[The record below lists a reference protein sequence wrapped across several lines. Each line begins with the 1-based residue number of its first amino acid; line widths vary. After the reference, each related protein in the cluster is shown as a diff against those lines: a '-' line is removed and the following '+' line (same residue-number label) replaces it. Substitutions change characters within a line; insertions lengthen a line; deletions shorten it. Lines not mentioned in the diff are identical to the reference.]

1 MQNRPVNLFHDADPQ
16 PGPRDSYALEKSPAL
31 RLVVVFF
38 VLCLPLFVVAGKL
51 VHLQTEHGDEYL
63 AGFEEHVSESFRTI
77 ETTDGRILLDGTV
90 LAHDIASYRLK
101 LHYRWLEEPVDG
113 VWLRRKARDRV
124 PKSEWRDRSRIEAA
138 EQTVLAERQRMWQR
152 LAVQLGLTD
161 DEFAERCRRVQQRV
175 ERIVELV
182 KRNRERRDAEAA
194 AELQRER
201 DALARDR
208 GWLESGWQ
216 TVKDE
221 LTTPPKRSRREPV
234 EVTEEFAYHGIADD
248 LTIEEVA
255 AIVTRSDL
263 FPGVDYEMVTRREY
277 PQGPLAA
284 HIVGSRQP
292 VDAEEIE
299 AMRAATAQD
308 VFGADAGTAELVA
321 TTGSEELLES
331 GDDLQPG
338 DRIGRS
344 GIEQS
349 YGNQLRGRRGLV
361 RVVMDAEGEIIRR
374 EVLRNPLKGA
384 DVELSLIK
392 PLQQYAESLLDDA
405 LGTKPLLH
413 PSTKAR
419 EFENSLVDAEKQGPE
434 HGSADEGPREE
445 GDAPLGRPRG
455 GCIVAL
461 NVYTGEIL
469 CAAAAPRFDL
479 RLLTDYDEELWKAV
493 QADPRSP
500 MFPRVTQM
508 AIPPGSVFKTLTTI
522 AGLEDRVISPEE
534 EIFCA
539 GYFDPRATHRH
550 RCYIYRKRGYGHQGL
565 TLTRALA
572 RSCNIYFYTVGKRLG
587 ADRLAYWSR
596 RMGFGQPTGIDLPGE
611 SAGNVPE
618 PGTRQAIQLAAYRDQ
633 VVRSESSNVDR
644 PDGET
649 LNFAIGQSTL
659 AVTPLQIVR
668 LISLVANGG
677 ELVTPHVVSRI
688 RWGGRPDSV
697 PASNQSR
704 DRVPLHPE
712 TLIHLRE
719 GMEQVVSGGGTGR
732 GVRMKEVAI
741 AGKTGTAETGQ
752 PSDHA
757 WFTGYVPADSPQV
770 AFVVVLEHGG
780 SGGRDAGPLAKKLVE
795 EMLKQRLIA
804 PTESLLK

>member
-1 MQNRPVNLFHDADPQ
+1 MQNRPVNLFHDSEPQ
-16 PGPRDSYALEKSPAL
+16 PGLRDSYALEKSPTL

-63 AGFEEHVSESFRTI
+63 AGFEEHVTESFRTI

-101 LHYRWLEEPVDG
+101 LHYRWLEEPVDS
-113 VWLRRKARDRV
+113 VWLRRKARERV
-124 PKSEWRDRSRIEAA
+124 PKAEWRDRSRIEAA
-138 EQTVLAERQRMWQR
+138 EQAVLAERQWMWQR
-152 LAVQLGLTD
+152 LAEQLGLTE
-161 DEFAERCRRVQQRV
+161 DEFSKRCRRVQQRV

-182 KRNRERRDAEAA
+182 EGNRERRDVEAA

-221 LTTPPKRSRREPV
+221 LTTPPKRASREPV

-248 LTIEEVA
+248 LTIEQVA

-299 AMRAATAQD
+299 KLRTASRLDPFAA
-308 VFGADAGTAELVA
+308 AESGGLVA
-321 TTGSEELLES
+321 ETSEPGSQAV

-338 DRIGRS
+338 DRVGRS

-349 YGNQLRGRRGLV
+349 YGEQLRGHRGLV
-361 RVVMDAEGEIIRR
+361 RIVKDAEGEIIRR
-374 EVLRNPLKGA
+374 ETVRKPLKGA
-384 DVELSLIK
+384 DVELSLVK

-405 LGTKPLLH
+405 LGSKPLLH
-413 PSTKAR
+413 PLARAPLEKEKAATSNDD
-419 EFENSLVDAEKQGPE
+419 ESATDDNEN
-434 HGSADEGPREE
+434 REE
-445 GDAPLGRPRG
+445 GEAPKGRPRG

-479 RLLTDYDEELWKAV
+479 RLLTDYDETLWRAV
-493 QADPRSP
+493 QSDPRSP

-522 AGLEDRVISPEE
+522 AGLEERVITPDEP
-534 EIFCA
+534 IFCQ
-539 GYFDPRATHRH
+539 GYFESPKRH
-550 RCYIYRKRGYGHQGL
+550 RCFIYRHHGYGHSNL
-565 TLTRALA
+565 TLTSAITQ
-572 RSCNIYFYTVGKRLG
+572 SCNVYFYNVGHRLG
-587 ADRLAYWSR
+587 PDRLAFWSR
-596 RMGFGQPTGIDLPGE
+596 RMGFGLPTGIDLPGE
-611 SAGNVPE
+611 SAGHVPE
-618 PGTRQAIQLAAYRDQ
+618 PGMPQAIQLAAYNEQ
-633 VVRSESSNVDR
+633 QTSTKAAWQS
-644 PDGET
+644 GET

-668 LISLVANGG
+668 LTAAIANGG
-677 ELVTPHVVSRI
+677 ELVTPHVVRTVHQS
-688 RWGGRPDSV
+688 GQVDVV
-697 PASNQSR
+697 PVASKLR
-704 DRVPLHPE
+704 DHVPLHTG
-712 TLIHLRE
+712 TLQHLRE
-719 GMEQVVSGGGTGR
+719 GMEQVVARGTGR
-732 GVRMKEVAI
+732 KVRLDEVTV
-741 AGKTGTAETGQ
+741 AGKTGTAETGRG
-752 PSDHA
+752 SDHA
-757 WFTGYVPADSPQV
+757 WFTGFVPAESPQV

-780 SGGRDAGPLAKKLVE
+780 SGGAEAGPLAKKLIE
-795 EMLKQRLIA
+795 KMLDERLIV
-804 PTESLLK
+804 PTEKLLD

>member
-1 MQNRPVNLFHDADPQ
+1 MKRVMQNRPANLFHDAEPEA
-16 PGPRDSYALEKSPAL
+16 GIRESYALEKSPVL
-31 RLVVVFF
+31 RLVIVFF
-38 VLCLPLFVVAGKL
+38 VLSLPLLVVGGKL
-51 VHLQTEHGDEYL
+51 VHLQSEHGDQYL
-63 AGFEEHVSESFRTI
+63 AGYEERVTESFRTI
-77 ETTDGRILLDGTV
+77 ETTDGRILLGGTV
-90 LAHDIASYRLK
+90 LAHDVASYRLK

-113 VWLRRKARDRV
+113 VWLRRKAGERV
-124 PKSEWRDRSRIEAA
+124 PKSEWRDSGRMDAS
-138 EQTVLAERQRMWQR
+138 EQMVLAERQRMWQR
-152 LAVQLGLTD
+152 LAEQLKLTD
-161 DEFAERCRRVQQRV
+161 DEFAERRSRVQHRV

-182 KRNRERRDAEAA
+182 ERNRERRDAEAA

-221 LTTPPKRSRREPV
+221 LTTPPRRSRHEPI

-248 LTIEEVA
+248 LSFEQVA
-255 AIVTRSDL
+255 EIVTRSDL
-263 FPGVDYEMVTRREY
+263 FPGVDYEMVTQRDY

-299 AMRAATAQD
+299 AMRAANAHD

-321 TTGSEELLES
+321 TAGSEQRPEI
-331 GDDLQPG
+331 GDDFQPG

-349 YGNQLRGRRGLV
+349 YGDQLRGRRGLV
-361 RVVMDAEGEIIRR
+361 RIVKDAEGEIIRR
-374 EVLRNPLKGA
+374 EVLRKPLKGA

-413 PSTKAR
+413 PSTRIR
-419 EFENSLVDAEKQGPE
+419 ERDHSLVEVEEQGSE
-434 HGSADEGPREE
+434 HKTADEEPREE
-445 GDAPLGRPRG
+445 GDAPQGRPRG

-522 AGLEDRVISPEE
+522 AGLEDRVISAEE
-534 EIFCA
+534 PIYCQ
-539 GYFDPRATHRH
+539 GYFETPKRH
-550 RCYIYRKRGYGHQGL
+550 RCYVFRHRGYGHGDM
-565 TLTRALA
+565 TLTRAIS
-572 RSCNIYFYTVGKRLG
+572 RSCNVYFYNVGNRLG
-587 ADRLAYWSR
+587 PDRLAFWSR
-596 RMGFGQPTGIDLPGE
+596 RMGFGQQTGIDLPGE
-611 SAGNVPE
+611 STGNVPE
-618 PGTRQAIQLAAYRDQ
+618 PGTRQAIQLAAFQAEADSTRQ
-633 VVRSESSNVDR
+633 PVWHS
-644 PDGET
+644 GET

-668 LISLVANGG
+668 LISAVANGG
-677 ELVTPHVVSRI
+677 ELVTPHVVRRI
-688 RWGGRPDSV
+688 HQSGQPDFMR
-697 PASNQSR
+697 ASNRSR
-704 DRVPLHPE
+704 DRVPLRPG
-712 TLIHLRE
+712 TLGHLRE
-719 GMEQVVSGGGTGR
+719 GMEQVVTGGTGR
-732 GVRMKEVAI
+732 RVFLKEVAI

-780 SGGRDAGPLAKKLVE
+780 SGGAEAGPLAKLLVE

-804 PTESLLK
+804 PTEALLK